1 MVRRIISLIVTLL
14 LFVSS
19 SLTFVTLVQ
28 SHSSEDYVLVKGIVR
43 TIIVPDDYSTIQAA
57 INAANPGDT
66 VFVKTGIYYENVVI
80 NKPVSLIGERALD
93 TILNGKGMSNVIK
106 VTSSNVS
113 IKNFRITNSGNIG
126 WNSGI
131 EVIQSDY
138 VNIENNIIEDN
149 RNGIHITKSKN
160 NIVKNNIILN
170 NNVYGISISGH
181 YNIIERNT
189 IKNNTIGISFV
200 GWYNNI
206 FSNAI
211 IDNKEDGICFYASQY
226 CSISQN
232 FISNNADDGIL
243 LTVFVT
249 IEGEEHACLNNFIS
263 KNTIKYNR
271 NGIGLYKALNN
282 SIIENFLANN
292 KNGIYINDSE
302 HNIIYHNNFIDNVK
316 QACFS
321 YYSEILYN
329 TWDNGYPSG
338 GNFWSDYTGVDA
350 DGDGIG
356 DTPYIIENY
365 NIDRYPLMHLYETK
379 GDFSPPTVRVI
390 SPNGDETLVHGS
402 VYRIRWEATDNVGVS
417 YINIWLLQGSEQIT
431 IIAGGIPNTGYY
443 DWVVPDRPGSGYKI
457 RILAADTAGNVGM
470 DESDATFTIRIRRVD
485 LEMHAITNSPVG
497 DIGGKVTVHATFWN
511 QGPDEIPA
519 GSKYSIYIRFV
530 DKGDKNNALNFDS
543 IRALRDGRWEI
554 YSSERKTFIF
564 KDGLSVMGS
573 KTMDFT
579 FDIPGYDIFQTA
591 PVIFTDT
598 LEIIVDSEDFPDT
611 AYYELDYRVMP
622 SYEELFDALLTC
634 AFRLISVEIS
644 SKVADPKFKEL
655 LLQRSENVENYMAIQ
670 MEIISLGQAASRKDL
685 KGVIESTCKICIN
698 IARIVGKDPITLAWS
713 FIEGVITTGRVV
725 GHGLTLIINYM
736 ITTIYKLLGNK
747 ILGVLISSPVDFI
760 IICKDG
766 RRVGYRD
773 GEILSEVEGS
783 WVKVAD
789 HCKLALIP
797 EDNNLVIHL
806 YGTGKGAFSV
816 NIISP
821 NMQAQFTDLSA
832 QENMKAEIYVDT
844 IKDEFIMKKDDNGDG
859 FYDEEINPAIYQ
871 LDGELI
877 LTKSEKRIRLIFGIP
892 LINFLAMCALTLA
905 LIFVTVFL
913 IYRIKRAPSSPP
925 SYGEENKDEEKYK
938 PIWLENHHSSPLTR
952 EKREGESMEKEEEN
966 IEWL

>member
-1 MVRRIISLIVTLL
+1 MNPYGGSVKIMAIDAPSDVALGLDVVFNVHVKYSFPPGRSYCIFIGVLGVEGQWISRNEDWNTMRYEGSGDKSFSLKMRPYEGPYNYPIYAYYWNVEEGWVMSDTHDFLMTAHAYQAFRSEVVFDIQNDGKVIVTETHQWITHREKTDLRSANWTEYWLVIPGLEAYNIRIKDITFNGEFILNDVIRNKTGTFINFKWSPYEWQGIIEHGQTLGYEITYETSSLLWNEGNLWRIQIINQFAQKPEFAFGKRPPVDPFNMWRYCTISFILPENAKLIEAKSTQLSPIIARKEGREVINFSFTNALPEKYSPYDVKFQQFSSSMFMLNVKSQPIDGVWITYSGDYSGSGTTNFVIGPKNSPFTVTLTAPLTYQDYKFVHWELDGVTVGQSNSLSVEVNEQNPIRVVKAVYRRSLI
-14 LFVSS
+14 
-19 SLTFVTLVQ
+19 
-28 SHSSEDYVLVKGIVR
+28 R
-43 TIIVPDDYSTIQAA
+43 T
-57 INAANPGDT
+57 
-66 VFVKTGIYYENVVI
+66 
-80 NKPVSLIGERALD
+80 
-93 TILNGKGMSNVIK
+93 
-106 VTSSNVS
+106 
-113 IKNFRITNSGNIG
+113 
-126 WNSGI
+126 
-131 EVIQSDY
+131 
-138 VNIENNIIEDN
+138 
-149 RNGIHITKSKN
+149 
-160 NIVKNNIILN
+160 
-170 NNVYGISISGH
+170 
-181 YNIIERNT
+181 
-189 IKNNTIGISFV
+189 
-200 GWYNNI
+200 
-206 FSNAI
+206 
-211 IDNKEDGICFYASQY
+211 
-226 CSISQN
+226 
-232 FISNNADDGIL
+232 
-243 LTVFVT
+243 
-249 IEGEEHACLNNFIS
+249 
-263 KNTIKYNR
+263 
-271 NGIGLYKALNN
+271 
-282 SIIENFLANN
+282 
-292 KNGIYINDSE
+292 
-302 HNIIYHNNFIDNVK
+302 
-316 QACFS
+316 
-321 YYSEILYN
+321 
-329 TWDNGYPSG
+329 
-338 GNFWSDYTGVDA
+338 
-350 DGDGIG
+350 
-356 DTPYIIENY
+356 
-365 NIDRYPLMHLYETK
+365 
-379 GDFSPPTVRVI
+379 
-390 SPNGDETLVHGS
+390 
-402 VYRIRWEATDNVGVS
+402 
-417 YINIWLLQGSEQIT
+417 
-431 IIAGGIPNTGYY
+431 
-443 DWVVPDRPGSGYKI
+443 
-457 RILAADTAGNVGM
+457 
-470 DESDATFTIRIRRVD
+470 VD
-485 LEMHAITNSPVG
+485 LEMHAITDSPVG

-622 SYEELFDALLTC
+622 SYEELFNALLTC
-634 AFRLISVEIS
+634 AFRLINVEIS

-655 LLQRSENVENYMAIQ
+655 LLQRSEKVENYMAIQ

-913 IYRIKRAPSSPP
+913 IYRIKRTPSSPP
-925 SYGEENKDEEKYK
+925 SYEEENKDEEKYK
-938 PIWLENHHSSPLTR
+938 PIWLENHHSSPSTR
-952 EKREGESMEKEEEN
+952 EKREGENMEKEEEN
-966 IEWL
+966 TEWL